1 MSKWWIETYIRLISE
16 VDWTVLWIN
25 TLIELR
31 GLSLKP
37 FFKRMCPSDEKKHV
51 LVWFEKLSEYNCEL
65 ISWLDKVCWLEND
78 IL

>member
-37 FFKRMCPSDEKKHV
+37 FFKRMCPSDEKRRV
-51 LVWFEKLSEYNCEL
+51 LVWFEKLFEYNCEL
-65 ISWLDKVCWLEND
+65 NSWSIWECWIEND
-78 IL
+78 L